1 MKLFS
6 LSKWRLS
13 HLLLSWVAYW
23 VALTAIKLGP
33 AIAAAQVATQSP
45 GDNTSSVTL
54 NWGTAAGITASV
66 IHHGDTLWAGATTIA
81 ALIGWVT
88 IPPLAIWVVW
98 LRVSS
103 AQRARE
109 RQAVELLSE
118 GDAQDLPIST
128 PVPLHERR

>member
-23 VALTAIKLGP
+23 IAVIVIKLGP
-33 AIAAAQVATQSP
+33 ALAAARVATQSP
-45 GDNTSSVTL
+45 SNNDSSVTL
-54 NWGTAAGITASV
+54 NWGTEAGITASV
-66 IHHGDTLWAGATTIA
+66 IHYGETLWAGATTIA
-81 ALIGWVT
+81 AVIAWAAL
-88 IPPLAIWVVW
+88 PPLALWGVW
-98 LRVSS
+98 LVVSS

-109 RQAVELLSE
+109 RQATELLSE
-118 GDAQDLPIST
+118 GAAQDLSST

>member
-13 HLLLSWVAYW
+13 HLLFSWVAYW
-23 VALTAIKLGP
+23 IAVIVIKLGP
-33 AIAAAQVATQSP
+33 AIAAARVATQSP
-45 GDNTSSVTL
+45 SNNTSQVTL
-54 NWGTAAGITASV
+54 NWGTEAGITASV
-66 IHHGDTLWAGATTIA
+66 IHHGDTLWAGATTVA
-81 ALIGWVT
+81 ALIGWAT
-88 IPPLAIWVVW
+88 IPPLAIWVLW

-109 RQAVELLSE
+109 RQAAELLSE
-118 GDAQDLPIST
+118 GAAQNLPIST